1 MIKTVGIIDIGSN
14 SVRLLLA
21 EISDKNSFRIINEL
35 KEYVRL
41 GDGLEENGM
50 LSDSK
55 IQLALDTLYSYK
67 NICSSFGVTEITTV
81 ATEAVRR
88 AKNQQDFLNRAKN
101 ELGLCISVLSGEE
114 EAYYD
119 YFSTMNSM
127 NEKNALIMD
136 IGGASTEFILVK
148 NRELLHSI
156 SLPFGAITLTEHFK
170 INNVLDTNQEEDLIE
185 FISGYINNIDW
196 LNEAKGFN
204 LIGIGG
210 SIRTLGKIERKAIDY
225 PLNLIHN
232 FSMKSQNVTAIYQ
245 DLKSKNAA
253 QRKKIKGLPGDR
265 SDIIVGAAA
274 AVSLIINKL
283 SIKNL
288 IISRNGIREGLLFT
302 HICKDNKPLEDVLQF
317 SLNNVIT
324 NHNINLKHAE
334 RTYHMLCSLNQDLQ
348 QLYNQDSENLD
359 NIIKTAAMLHDV
371 GLNITYYFHNKHSL
385 YIILNSQI
393 NGLTHRELVMS
404 ACIAANHRDDN
415 SLINYADYELL
426 IDKNDIEMIK
436 KLGLLLKI
444 AENIE
449 KNMTGVVTD
458 VKCNIDD
465 NAVIIKTISSFHPG
479 HEIKEALIP
488 SQEFKKIFGKKL
500 YIV

>member
-21 EISDKNSFRIINEL
+21 EISNKNSFRIINEL

-41 GDGLEENGM
+41 GDGLEENGL
-50 LSDSK
+50 LSDNK
-55 IQLALDTLYSYK
+55 MQLALDTLGSYK

-88 AKNQQDFLNRAKN
+88 AKNQQDFLDRAQT
-101 ELGLCISVLSGEE
+101 ELGLRISVLSGEE

-127 NEKNALIMD
+127 NEKNVLIMD

-148 NRELLHSI
+148 NRELIHSI

-170 INNVLDTNQEEDLIE
+170 INNALDKNQEEALIE
-185 FISGYINNIDW
+185 FISDYINSIEW
-196 LNEAKGFN
+196 LNEAKGLN

-232 FSMKSQNVTAIYQ
+232 FSMKGQNLTAIYE
-245 DLKSKNAA
+245 DLKSKNAS
-253 QRKKIKGLPGDR
+253 QRKKIKGLSGDR

-274 AVSLIINKL
+274 AVSLVIRKF
-283 SIKNL
+283 SMKNL

-302 HICKDNKPLEDVLQF
+302 HICKDGKPLSDVLQF
-317 SLNNVIT
+317 SLDNVIE
-324 NHNINLKHAE
+324 NHNIYFKHAE
-334 RTYHMLCSLNQDLQ
+334 HIYHILCSLNQDLQ
-348 QLYNQDSENLD
+348 SLYNTNNENFD
-359 NIIKTAAMLHDV
+359 NIIRTAAMLHDV

-415 SLINYADYELL
+415 SVINYADYSLL
-426 IDKNDIEMIK
+426 IDRNDIETIK

-449 KNMTGVVTD
+449 KNMTGVVND
-458 VKCNIDD
+458 IKCNIDD
-465 NAVIIKTISSFHPG
+465 NAVIIKTISSFNPS
-479 HEIKEALIP
+479 HEIKESLIP
-488 SQEFKKIFGKKL
+488 SQEFKKLFDKKL

>member
-1 MIKTVGIIDIGSN
+1 MIKTIGIIDIGSN
-14 SVRLLLA
+14 SVRLLLT
-21 EISDKNSFRIINEL
+21 EISDVNTFRIINEL

-41 GDGLEENGM
+41 GDGLDEDGI
-50 LSDSK
+50 LSEKKMQSA
-55 IQLALDTLYSYK
+55 IDTLTAYK

-88 AKNQQDFLNRAKN
+88 AKNQQTFLNRAKE
-101 ELGLCISVLSGEE
+101 ELDLSIRVLSGEE

-127 NEKNALIMD
+127 SEKDALIMD

-148 NRELLHSI
+148 NRQLLHSI

-170 INNVLDTNQEEDLIE
+170 INNVLDKAQEEELNEFLLDYIE
-185 FISGYINNIDW
+185 NIEW
-196 LNEAKGFN
+196 LNEAKGLN

-210 SIRTLGKIERKAIDY
+210 SIRTLAKIDRKAIDY
-225 PLNLIHN
+225 PLTLIHN
-232 FSMKSQNVTAIYQ
+232 YSMKGQNVTAIYE

-253 QRKKIKGLPGDR
+253 QRKKTKGLSSDR

-274 AVSLIINKL
+274 AVSLIINKF
-283 SIKNL
+283 SMKNL
-288 IISRNGIREGLLFT
+288 IISRNGIREGLLYT
-302 HICKDNKPLEDVLQF
+302 HICKDNKPLTDVLQF
-317 SLNNVIT
+317 SLNNVIV

-334 RTYHMLCSLNQDLQ
+334 LIYHILSSLNQDLQ
-348 QLYNQDSENLD
+348 SLYNTNNENLD
-359 NIIKTAAMLHDV
+359 NIIRTAAMLHDV
-371 GLNITYYFHNKHSL
+371 GLNITYYYHNKHSL

-415 SLINYADYELL
+415 SVINYSDYSLL
-426 IDKNDIEMIK
+426 IDKNDLEIIK

-449 KNMTGVVTD
+449 KNITGIVND
-458 VKCNIDD
+458 IKCNIDD
-465 NAVIIKTISSFHPG
+465 DTVIIKTISSFHPS
-479 HEIKEALIP
+479 HEIKESLIP

-500 YIV
+500 YVI